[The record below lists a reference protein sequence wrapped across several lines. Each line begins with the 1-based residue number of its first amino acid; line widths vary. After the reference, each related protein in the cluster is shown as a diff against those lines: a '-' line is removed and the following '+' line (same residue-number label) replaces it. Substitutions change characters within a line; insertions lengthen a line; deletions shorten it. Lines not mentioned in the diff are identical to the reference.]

1 MATAPQAFRRKLT
14 DRLAPEKR
22 EIILVPIETYEEDE
36 EGNEVLVNRDE
47 YNFTRPTQEQI
58 LMAFAQGGREDS
70 SMGDEIS
77 AIFSFLKDTLP
88 LPEYKRIMARLRN
101 PEDTAVDT
109 DLLIQIF
116 QFLME
121 QWTTFP
127 TQPPVG
133 SSGSQATSGGRST
146 GRARGKASTR

>member
-22 EIILVPIETYEEDE
+22 EVILVPIETYEDDE
-36 EGNEVLVNRDE
+36 EGNEVLVDRDE

-58 LMAFAQGGREDS
+58 LLAFAQGGREDS

-77 AIFSFLKDTLP
+77 AIFQFLKDTLP
-88 LPEYKRIMARLRN
+88 IHEYKRIMKRLRD
-101 PEDTAVDT
+101 PDDITVDS
-109 DLLIQIF
+109 DMLIQIF

-127 TQPPVG
+127 TQPPVA
-133 SSGSQATSGGRST
+133 SSGSQGTAGGRST
-146 GRARGKASTR
+146 GRVRGKASTR